1 MIQVRVPATS
11 ANLGPGFDC
20 LGIALDLE
28 LSVVMTPSAYDHF
41 RYTGEGMIPETSD
54 NLIHVGFREAFR
66 RSGNSFPRA
75 TFTVDNPIPLARGL
89 GSSSAALIA
98 GAAVADHM
106 LGNPLGREGVFQL
119 TAELEGHPD
128 NVAPATFGGFTVST
142 RNSENGYLSRSLS
155 IPANWRLLFG
165 VPAFELATTKAREIL
180 PDKYNRNTT
189 VLTAGRV
196 ALWTLAV
203 AEEDPSLLRTASQD
217 DLHEPYR
224 ESLIP
229 GFMQTK
235 QKLYDHGA
243 YAAFLSGG
251 GPSIGAICDDST
263 APECKSI
270 LNDFVGSTG
279 QVFDLTA
286 GTGYRIT

>member
-1 MIQVRVPATS
+1 MIQVHVPATS

-28 LSVVMTPSAYDHF
+28 LSVVMTPSANDHF
-41 RYTGEGMIPETSD
+41 IYSGKGMIPETSD

-66 RSGNSFPRA
+66 RSGNSFPRV

-128 NVAPATFGGFTVST
+128 NVAPATFGGFTIST
-142 RNSENGYLSRSLS
+142 KNAHSGYLSRRLP
-155 IPANWRLLFG
+155 IPDNWRLIFG
-165 VPAFELATTKAREIL
+165 VPDFELPTSKARKVL
-180 PDKYNRNTT
+180 PDQYNRNTT

-196 ALWTLAV
+196 ALWALAV
-203 AEEDPSLLRTASQD
+203 ATEDPFLLRTASQD

-224 ESLIP
+224 NSLIP
-229 GFMQTK
+229 GFQETK

-251 GPSIGAICDDST
+251 GPSIGAVCGDST
-263 APECKSI
+263 APMCKS
-270 LNDFVGSTG
+270 LLQDFVGTTG
-279 QVFDLTA
+279 QVYDLNA
-286 GTGYRIT
+286 GTGYRVS